1 MTLRIAKPRI
11 QWLLITSILVLVVDP
26 SAAAAR
32 ETPKKPRL
40 VVTSVKAAAGEQT
53 PLHRFLQGPGVDL
66 VVKIKNKGTAGTRR
80 GDHSGVLLSKA
91 AGALSFSHE
100 TTFEFP
106 RLGPGET
113 AEAEVSASGRPFNT
127 PDRIDTAIPKACVPV
142 NGSAVFDGSGT
153 LTGRKSCAEG
163 PQFAVIPRAWDGTM
177 SSTQPV
183 YGYGKL
189 ESVASPT
196 FRYSAGVSKNV
207 GEFVYGGTG
216 DLIHTVSGSNGTCS
230 IRGGK
235 NSKIGPG
242 EAGLVLEPSL
252 LQYRGFMNTTDVFEA
267 KMNCNGRT
275 FPAQMRTTG
284 IPIASTHRDDE
295 SETKLK
301 GNGSAGNATYR
312 WELDAQ

>member
-1 MTLRIAKPRI
+1 MTLRPRPGV
-11 QWLLITSILVLVVDP
+11 QWLPITSILALVALAP
-26 SAAAAR
+26 LAAPAHAA
-32 ETPKKPRL
+32 PKL
-40 VVTSVKAAAGEQT
+40 VVTSVKAAPGEEK
-53 PLHRFLQGPGVDL
+53 PLHRFLRGPGLEL
-66 VVKIKNKGTAGTRR
+66 VVKIKNKGADGVPGG

-106 RLGPGET
+106 RIAPGKT
-113 AEAEVSASGRPFNT
+113 GEAQVDATGGPFNT
-127 PDRIDTAIPKACVPV
+127 PDRIDTAVPKACVPV
-142 NGSAVFDGSGT
+142 KGKAAFDGDGS
-153 LTGRKSCAEG
+153 LKGRKSCAEG

-183 YGYGKL
+183 YGFGKL

-196 FRYSAGVSKNV
+196 FRYSAGASKNV
-207 GEFVYGGTG
+207 DEFVYGGTG
-216 DLIHTVSGSNGTCS
+216 DLIHTVSGSSGTCS

-242 EAGLVLEPSL
+242 DAGLVLEPNL
-252 LQYRGFMNTTDVFEA
+252 LQYRGFMNTADVFEA

-275 FPAQMRTTG
+275 FPTQIRTTG
-284 IPIASTHRDDE
+284 IPVASTHRDDE

-312 WELDAQ
+312 WEFDAL

>member
-1 MTLRIAKPRI
+1 MTLRAKPSIR
-11 QWLLITSILVLVVDP
+11 WLLITSVLALAVLVP
-26 SAAAAR
+26 LAASAHAA
-32 ETPKKPRL
+32 TKL
-40 VVTSVKAAAGEQT
+40 VVTSVKAAPSEQK
-53 PLHRFLQGPGVDL
+53 PLHRFLRGPGVEL
-66 VVKIKNKGTAGTRR
+66 VVKIKNKGTDGVPRG
-80 GDHSGVLLSKA
+80 GDHSGVLLSQA

-106 RLGPGET
+106 RIGPGET
-113 AEAEVSASGRPFNT
+113 GEAQVDSFGRPFNT
-127 PDRIDTAIPKACVPV
+127 PERIDTAVPKACVPV
-142 NGSAVFDGSGT
+142 KGKAVFDGDGN
-153 LTGRKSCAEG
+153 LTSRKSCAAG

-183 YGYGKL
+183 YGFGKL
-189 ESVASPT
+189 ESIASPT
-196 FRYSAGVSKNV
+196 FRYSAGESQKM

-235 NSKIGPG
+235 NSKIGRD
-242 EAGLVLEPSL
+242 EAGLVLEPNL
-252 LQYRGFMNTTDVFEA
+252 LQYHGFMNTSDVFEA
-267 KMNCNGRT
+267 TMTCNGRE

-284 IPIASTHRDDE
+284 IPIGPKHRDDE

-312 WELDAQ
+312 WELDAL